1 MDGVHDL
8 GGLVGF
14 GSVEHEPMEPVFH
27 EPWEGRVFGMMG
39 AVSLAGYTSGPSFRH
54 AIERMDGVHYLASS
68 YYEHWLTG
76 LATLLVE
83 RGVISASDLL
93 DRVDDFPLARP
104 IADDPLPPAFAHD
117 PSPSAAFPLGARVRV
132 RNVHPRG
139 HTRCPDYV
147 RDREGVVVRVDPPA
161 NVPELEAHAG
171 RVVPETVY
179 CVRFACA
186 DLWGDGRD
194 GATVHVDLY
203 ERYLEAV

>member
-83 RGVISASDLL
+83 HLGIGSPRPRGRLPARSP
-93 DRVDDFPLARP
+93 DRRR
-104 IADDPLPPAFAHD
+104 
-117 PSPSAAFPLGARVRV
+117 PSAA
-132 RNVHPRG
+132 
-139 HTRCPDYV
+139 
-147 RDREGVVVRVDPPA
+147 
-161 NVPELEAHAG
+161 
-171 RVVPETVY
+171 
-179 CVRFACA
+179 RF
-186 DLWGDGRD
+186 RP
-194 GATVHVDLY
+194 
-203 ERYLEAV
+203 

>member
-104 IADDPLPPAFAHD
+104 IADDPLPPAFAGLVD
-117 PSPSAAFPLGARVRV
+117 NLMATWGSGVLRTPPPQAIICRGASRAQ
-132 RNVHPRG
+132 NQIVHF
-139 HTRCPDYV
+139 V
-147 RDREGVVVRVDPPA
+147 K
-161 NVPELEAHAG
+161 
-171 RVVPETVY
+171 
-179 CVRFACA
+179 RF
-186 DLWGDGRD
+186 G
-194 GATVHVDLY
+194 
-203 ERYLEAV
+203 